1 MVDAAKMFENIKV
14 AIVASDENFN
24 IIYQNERCRELFK
37 ELFDRADYI
46 GSNMAECHKPET
58 TEKIKAL
65 YEAYRERKRFLDYTV
80 MDLSRGKAVLVNIP
94 FYDGEKFSGVVE
106 FIFEMY
112 LA

>member
-1 MVDAAKMFENIKV
+1 MVDAAKMFENTKA

-46 GSNMAECHKPET
+46 GSNMAQCHKPET
-58 TEKIKAL
+58 TEKVKAL
-65 YEAYRERKRFLDYTV
+65 YEAYREKKRFLDYFV
-80 MDLSRGKAVLVNIP
+80 MDLPRGKAVLVNIP
-94 FYDGEKFSGVVE
+94 FYEGEKFAGVVE
-106 FIFEMY
+106 FVFEMY